1 MPNHDL
7 TLDTVLGPQGGSH
20 VVRAP
25 GPASIGRGAGCEV
38 CLMHEGV
45 SRRHA
50 GLLFRAGGWV
60 VTDTQSTHGTFV
72 NGVRLAPGVPTPITS
87 GDLVRVG
94 PWTFRAV
101 VGRHGER
108 TSSTFDDTSFVTSR
122 IELATERGSSA
133 SGRRLKL
140 LTECIAGFGS
150 ARDEETM
157 ARAALNSALR
167 GSGYSRGAVLRVG
180 ADGMNVSVLVSSS
193 AGPAPNPA
201 PSPAPSPA
209 PNAEPGM
216 ELSVAPR
223 PSEAKEFVFSRRLI
237 QAASAGKPVVLAAS
251 ASLPS
256 VSLMEMQI
264 QAALCVPI
272 MLGETPAAYLY
283 LDTRE
288 TGSGGQDDS
297 ASYCEAV
304 ATALGLALANLKR
317 AELDRRQREL
327 TAELSAAHD
336 AQRLILPS
344 PAARVGL
351 LRYAM
356 HMRPGVFVAGD
367 LFDVVPISPTR
378 VAFCVGD
385 VSGHGAGSAMV
396 MATAQSFLHACL
408 RAGAD
413 ASSAVRSLNEHL
425 AMRVTDGR
433 FVSLWLGVLEESG
446 EMEFVDAGHG
456 YCLRRTA
463 RGATSRLVSLGGIPL
478 GIDPGHHYRADRVRL
493 DAHDR
498 ILLFSDGLVEQRNA
512 GGKAFGIDRV
522 GRATER
528 SASPQEDVDA
538 IMGALD
544 AFTGGGGL
552 EDDATVA
559 SLDFGEG
566 PGGKS

>member
-7 TLDTVLGPQGGSH
+7 TLDTVLGPQGGTH
-20 VVRAP
+20 VVSAP

-50 GLLFRAGGWV
+50 GLVFRGGGWV

-72 NGVRLAPGVPTPITS
+72 NGVRLASGAPTPITS
-87 GDLVRVG
+87 GDLLRVG
-94 PWTFRAV
+94 PWTFRVV

-122 IELATERGSSA
+122 IELATERGHSA

-140 LTECIAGFGS
+140 LTECISSFGS
-150 ARDEETM
+150 ARDEVSM
-157 ARAALNSALR
+157 ARAALDSALK

-180 ADGMNVSVLVSSS
+180 ADGLDVSVLVSA
-193 AGPAPNPA
+193 AGGRRA
-201 PSPAPSPA
+201 
-209 PNAEPGM
+209 G
-216 ELSVAPR
+216 
-223 PSEAKEFVFSRRLI
+223 SEGGSEFVFSRRLI

-272 MLGETPAAYLY
+272 MLGEAPAAYLY
-283 LDTRE
+283 LDTKE

-344 PAARVGL
+344 PGARVGFS
-351 LRYAM
+351 RYAM

-367 LFDVVPISPTR
+367 IFDVVPISSSR

-408 RAGAD
+408 RAGAE
-413 ASSAVRSLNEHL
+413 ASAAVSALNRHL
-425 AMRVTDGR
+425 AERVTDGR

-446 EMEFVDAGHG
+446 ELEFVDAGHG
-456 YCLRRTA
+456 YCLRR
-463 RGATSRLVSLGGIPL
+463 GAWGGASRLVSPGGIPL
-478 GIDPGHHYRADRVRL
+478 GIEPEHGYSSERVRL
-493 DAHDR
+493 DTLDR
-498 ILLFSDGLVEQRNA
+498 ILLFSDGLVEQRNQ
-512 GGKAFGIDRV
+512 GGEAFGIDRV
-522 GRATER
+522 WQATAGSE
-528 SASPQEDVDA
+528 SPEGDVGA

-552 EDDATVA
+552 DDDATVA
-559 SLDFGEG
+559 SLDFGVASGVSE
-566 PGGKS
+566 